1 MKKILFASTFVLS
14 LLSCKENKPQNKP
27 VIENAI
33 DNAESSVSGSFES
46 YRGDNLIDNTYSELI
61 RNDKSL
67 KLLDDKIIKTQQET
81 GKTLEVYDKI
91 ISTSESFY
99 LQARNRAKSITDSL
113 TKQQVEKEI
122 KASADQYNIK
132 IRDVNLLI
140 AQVNKN
146 NTELNNLYTAFKLR
160 KTLTEIEKYQNAHP
174 LKTDSLNQLIN
185 RQNKLLEELKKLK

>member
-61 RNDKSL
+61 KNDKSL

-99 LQARNRAKSITDSL
+99 MQARNRAKSITDSL

-140 AQVNKN
+140 AQVIKN

>member
-1 MKKILFASTFVLS
+1 MKKILFASTFVLF
-14 LLSCKENKPQNKP
+14 LLSCKENKPQNKQ

-61 RNDKSL
+61 KNDKSL

-81 GKTLEVYDKI
+81 GKTLEIYDKI

-132 IRDVNLLI
+132 IRNVNLLI